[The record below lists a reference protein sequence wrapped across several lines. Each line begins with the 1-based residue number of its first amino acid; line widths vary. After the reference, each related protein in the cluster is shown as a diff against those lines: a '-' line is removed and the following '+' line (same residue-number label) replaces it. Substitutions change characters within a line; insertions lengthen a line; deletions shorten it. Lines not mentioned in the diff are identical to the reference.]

1 MSKVSRL
8 EEISRRYADIKAETN
23 KLCATIDGLSVYSDV
38 AVRMSAFC
46 DTAHTSV
53 VLGVIDSSKL
63 PSLKNQERISRIYRN
78 YGRRK
83 MLPVA
88 VVALKSDAD
97 KVLKP

>member
-23 KLCATIDGLSVYSDV
+23 KLRATIDGLSVYSNV

-53 VLGVIDSSKL
+53 VLGVIDSSKTSVL
-63 PSLKNQERISRIYRN
+63 EKSGANIPYISKLWEAENCCPLRSSR
-78 YGRRK
+78 
-83 MLPVA
+83 
-88 VVALKSDAD
+88 
-97 KVLKP
+97 